1 MKTERFISIEQTN
14 LLILA
19 VRLISVSGAII
30 WATIPQ
36 LFVINCNKIH
46 LVFTYNLII
55 AAYTLFF
62 IVRFFIPEGENRACN
77 FCLASFLFD
86 DLVVSY
92 FIYNTGGSTSP
103 FYSGYFVVITI
114 TAFVLGTKPA
124 VITAVFGAISFT
136 VVQTY
141 YGLGLYNAIEIF
153 YRIIPFVI
161 IAFPTGIL
169 SNALSKHMDKVNQ
182 LNETLK
188 DKNLELEESL
198 NTIENMQKQLLERE
212 KEKAVLELTE
222 NIAHRLRNP
231 IMSIGGMAEILDK
244 KIDKIESARDLKKY
258 ADYIKIE
265 SRKLS
270 SLSDNLLQM
279 SDTNI
284 DMKFVSIPQTIN
296 RILSRY
302 TELIKRYNIK
312 LNIDMDFNMPPV
324 RIDEKKLMLVIRNI
338 VENSIENMKTGG
350 VLSIS
355 IKHLIKD
362 RIVEIDISDTGMGMT
377 KAMLKNLFKPFES
390 GGDVKK
396 GIGIPIAK
404 HTVEMMGGSL
414 EVKSEVGK
422 GTSFKIILP
431 V

>member
-19 VRLISVSGAII
+19 VRLISVAGAII
-30 WATIPQ
+30 WATMPQ
-36 LFVINCNKIH
+36 LYVINCNKIH
-46 LVFTYNLII
+46 LVFIYNLII

-103 FYSGYFVVITI
+103 FYSGYFVIITI

-124 VITAVFGAISFT
+124 IITAVFGAIAYS

-141 YGLGLYNAIEIF
+141 YGLGFYNAIEIF

-169 SNALSKHMDKVNQ
+169 SEALSKHMNKVNQ

-188 DKNLELEESL
+188 NKNLELEESL
-198 NTIENMQKQLLERE
+198 KTIENMQKQLLKRE

-244 KIDKIESARDLKKY
+244 KIDKIESAKELKKY
-258 ADYIKIE
+258 ANYIKIE

-279 SDTNI
+279 SDTSI

-296 RILSRY
+296 RILNRY

-312 LNIDMDFNMPPV
+312 LNMDMDFNIPPI
-324 RIDEKKLMLVIRNI
+324 RTDEKKLKLVIRNI

-350 VLSIS
+350 ILSIR

-362 RIVEIDISDTGMGMT
+362 KILEIDISDTGMGMT
-377 KAMLKNLFKPFES
+377 TAMLKNLFKPFES

-404 HTVEMMGGSL
+404 HTVEMMGGAL